1 MVWHRAL
8 IAGVVIAA
16 VLLAAKLIDR
26 RMARRVLEPG
36 AATRYNVLRRTI
48 TTTIVV
54 VGVMSALLVIPQVS
68 AVAGG
73 LLASSAVLGL
83 VIGFASQRT
92 IGNFVAGLMIAF
104 TQPIRLG
111 DEVEVG
117 GVAGTVEEIG
127 LTYTFIRTADNAR
140 LVIPN
145 EKLASDTIL
154 NSSIR
159 SREKLAEVSVQV
171 PLSNDLGAV
180 VEALRREASA
190 EREAQVDVTDIAG
203 NATIV
208 VRAWAPDAAAA
219 ERLESD
225 LRLRLHARLR
235 ADGFYA

>member
-8 IAGVVIAA
+8 IAGVVIVA

-171 PLSNDLGAV
+171 PLSNDLAAV

>member
-171 PLSNDLGAV
+171 PLSNDLAAV

>member
-8 IAGVVIAA
+8 IAGVVIVA

-26 RMARRVLEPG
+26 RMARRVLEHG

-171 PLSNDLGAV
+171 PLSNDLAAV

>member
-1 MVWHRAL
+1 
-8 IAGVVIAA
+8 
-16 VLLAAKLIDR
+16 
-26 RMARRVLEPG
+26 
-36 AATRYNVLRRTI
+36 
-48 TTTIVV
+48 V
-54 VGVMSALLVIPQVS
+54 VG
-68 AVAGG
+68 
-73 LLASSAVLGL
+73 
-83 VIGFASQRT
+83 FAAQRT

-171 PLSNDLGAV
+171 PLSNDLAAV